1 MAENT
6 SATTPVGRGA
16 RAAAVGDP
24 RSDAVGPFDAS
35 GGPAAQAADV
45 RLVPRV
51 WPSTAVI
58 PMTATRHP
66 DPATEFQAV
75 VAVRVPQADGDDLT
89 TSASRRLEAGPEI
102 ETVDVVEMRGLD
114 PTLSA
119 TVVTLAVEVRASATP
134 DDETVAAC
142 LDAAPGTE
150 QVEEVRPA

>member
-1 MAENT
+1 
-6 SATTPVGRGA
+6 
-16 RAAAVGDP
+16 
-24 RSDAVGPFDAS
+24 
-35 GGPAAQAADV
+35 
-45 RLVPRV
+45 
-51 WPSTAVI
+51 
-58 PMTATRHP
+58 MTATRHP